1 MIKTLVEERLKLAL
15 TLDDAV
21 AWFDVHTEEIKD
33 VILDII
39 QNEQLI
45 DQGIDATGEIIG
57 RYSKAT
63 EVISGGTKREGEP
76 YNLLDSGSFFRS
88 MFVDVLSNSIEIDA
102 TSSTFDEMQKQDW
115 WRISILG
122 MTSEN
127 LEQYAELLK
136 ENYII
141 YTRQALGVD

>member
-1 MIKTLVEERLKLAL
+1 MIKTLVEERIKLAL
-15 TLDDAV
+15 TLDDAI

-57 RYSKAT
+57 RYSKTT

-76 YNLLDSGSFFRS
+76 YNLFDSGSFFRS
-88 MFVDVLSNSIEIDA
+88 MFVDVLTNSIEIDA
-102 TSSTFDEMQKQDW
+102 TSSTYNEMQKQDW

-136 ENYII
+136 ENYIT
-141 YTRQALGVD
+141 YTRKALGVD